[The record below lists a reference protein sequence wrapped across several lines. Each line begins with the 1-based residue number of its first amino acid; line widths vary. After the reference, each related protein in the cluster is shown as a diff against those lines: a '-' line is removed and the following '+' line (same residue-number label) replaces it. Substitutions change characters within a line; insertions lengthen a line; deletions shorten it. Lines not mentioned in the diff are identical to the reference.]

1 MVINERCINIL
12 SVLNETNEFTL
23 KKLSE
28 NFNVHTRTI
37 RYDIDNINYILKMY
51 KLDTIKKC
59 EKGVLSV
66 NLKNNEINKIINDFS
81 GMFAEN
87 RKRYLKLK
95 LFSKEIINLTKEAE
109 YLNTSR
115 TTLKKDLMVIKDEL
129 LKNCIEIKELPSK
142 GIKVVGDEEVIV
154 EVLEKEIYEIIEK
167 QFINLPNLIKDIVGK
182 IVGDIAPD
190 ILKSRVKEV
199 LGNNYN
205 INYYNKVFCK
215 LSAINTR
222 HKLEKKVKR
231 YNTEEITEFILCE
244 LGEEFIKK
252 VVGENKKRNNKKDKM
267 TEIKDVLK
275 DVIAELDLDNG
286 EDLMENLLL
295 EISEVKERL
304 PIPEKIC
311 DTNFYK
317 EFSEKIRDTALMK
330 KDVQSIF
337 YIIYSNLLLKNY
349 SYFNNMKILFISD
362 EIDSVK
368 NIILNKLNSMFGFE
382 EIDKV
387 SSHIFEIFG
396 CEKEYDLIITSGNI
410 NEVLETPVYRINRFP
425 LESNLLDLKFF
436 ILKNMNIK

>member
-1 MVINERCINIL
+1 MVINERCISIL

-59 EKGVLSV
+59 EKGVFTV

-81 GMFAEN
+81 GMFSEN
-87 RKRYLKLK
+87 RRRYLKLK
-95 LFSKEIINLTKEAE
+95 LFSKEIINLTKEAD

-115 TTLKKDLMVIKDEL
+115 TTLKKDLIIIKDEL
-129 LKNCIEIKELPSK
+129 LKKNIEIKELPSK
-142 GIKVVGDEEVIV
+142 GIKIVGDEEIIV
-154 EVLEKEIYEIIEK
+154 QVLEKEIFETVEK
-167 QFINLPNLIKDIVGK
+167 QFINLPNLIKNMIGK

-190 ILKSRVKEV
+190 ILRDRVKEV
-199 LGNNYN
+199 LGEDYS

-215 LSAINTR
+215 LAAINTR
-222 HKLEKKVKR
+222 HKLERKVKR
-231 YNTEEITEFILCE
+231 YNTEEITEFIVCE

-252 VVGENKKRNNKKDKM
+252 VVGESKNINKKRDKIA
-267 TEIKDVLK
+267 EIKDVLK
-275 DVIAELDLDNG
+275 EVIVELEL
-286 EDLMENLLL
+286 EDEENLMESLLS
-295 EISEVKERL
+295 EINEVRERL

-311 DTNFYK
+311 ETNFYK
-317 EFSEKIRDTALMK
+317 DFCEKIKDTELVK
-330 KDVQSIF
+330 KDTQSIF
-337 YIIYSNLLLKNY
+337 YIIYNNLLLKKY
-349 SYFNNMKILFISD
+349 DSFRNMKVLFISD
-362 EIDSVK
+362 EIDNVRK
-368 NIILNKLNSMFGFE
+368 IILNKLKFMFDFK

-410 NEVLETPVYRINRFP
+410 NDILGIPMYKINRFP
-425 LESNLLDLKFF
+425 LESNLIDLKFF
-436 ILKNMNIK
+436 ILKNIK